1 MDQSATWLAYLI
13 PALYVAGSYLLGSI
27 PTGLW
32 LGLYFRGV
40 DIRKQGS
47 CNIGAT
53 NTFRVLG
60 KGFGLAALVGDV
72 LKGWIPVTLAAQF
85 MASGW
90 PWLPLLCGISAVLG
104 HTFSIFL
111 LFRGGKGVATGT
123 GVYLAL
129 APMPTLIAAVVFAI
143 ACGATRM
150 VSVGSISAA
159 AVLAV
164 TVLVL
169 PGMALPVKIV
179 TPLLAAL
186 VIWKHRTNIRRII
199 EGKENRIF

>member
-1 MDQSATWLAYLI
+1 MEQGATWMVYII
-13 PALYVAGSYLLGSI
+13 PALCMAGSYLLGSI

-32 LGLYFRGV
+32 LGLYLRGV
-40 DIRKQGS
+40 DIRKEGS
-47 CNIGAT
+47 HNIGAT

-60 KGFGLAALVGDV
+60 KGFGLAALAGDV
-72 LKGWIPVTLAAQF
+72 FKGWLPVTLTTQF
-85 MASGW
+85 MASDW
-90 PWLPLLCGISAVLG
+90 PWLPLLCGLSAVLG
-104 HTFSIFL
+104 HTFSVFL

-129 APMPTLIAAVVFAI
+129 APVPTLIAAVVFAI
-143 ACGATRM
+143 AFGATRM

-159 AVLAV
+159 SVLAV

-169 PGMALPVKIV
+169 PGMELPVKVV

-186 VIWKHRTNIRRII
+186 VIWKHRDNIRRII